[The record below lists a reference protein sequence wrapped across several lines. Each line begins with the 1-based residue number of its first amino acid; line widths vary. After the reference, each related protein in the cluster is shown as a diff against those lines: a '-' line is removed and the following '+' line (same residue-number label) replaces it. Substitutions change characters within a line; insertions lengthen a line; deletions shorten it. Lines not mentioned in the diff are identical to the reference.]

1 MSRDGEVLNGRSLIE
16 ITLSRSISATIAR
29 FKMADNEG
37 SLAAQ
42 FRAVTGCTNAVE
54 ASQYLEMCNGN
65 LELAVNLYFQQL
77 QPSSSTAA
85 NGEESPD
92 VVYVSKAAGRR
103 NAAVSHRPM
112 CGTMNSRINH
122 SNNDMPVIGNSD
134 VREPIAPIRGAI
146 IEQTFAQQYSRQ
158 NGRHNASVFDTA
170 RDFRA
175 EAGERMAIL
184 QNRHNTSDPTIAKR
198 ITLQNLF
205 RPPVDI
211 MFSGDWDAVRAEA
224 QLRGH
229 WLLVNVQDDLEFAC
243 QTLNRDVW
251 SNSSV
256 KELLRSN
263 FVFWQVH
270 KDSADGNRVS
280 NYYRTYTYPA
290 IFIVDPRT
298 GEQLVTIGAKDTMS
312 FCDQVTTFLDVCPD
326 FNTRDRQISAPTSS
340 SFKRLTLSED
350 CRHNQHMDESS
361 VANRKRV
368 HFSQQDEIMD
378 DDCSNPKKSRESN
391 DWSDIDGIID
401 SGSKLTTIDR
411 DEWLKC
417 VGNPDGRGCRLLL
430 SLRLPDGSRQIMEVE
445 DTTTLKAIFVL
456 IAGLGFY
463 PTDHQLV
470 LDYPKRVYT
479 DQDHYR
485 TLRELNFNK
494 RELIHVERHF
504 CRQRNSLRN
513 GFFCGLECSQCFVTI
528 LFREIDVWLYSKSV
542 ASSVAAM
549 VMAKY
554 KKKFLKHFECF
565 YVSE

>member
-1 MSRDGEVLNGRSLIE
+1 
-16 ITLSRSISATIAR
+16 
-29 FKMADNEG
+29 MADNEG

-42 FRAVTGCTNAVE
+42 FRSVTGCTNAAE

-77 QPSSSTAA
+77 QPSSSTAT
-85 NGEESPD
+85 NSDESPD
-92 VVYVSKAAGRR
+92 VIYVSKTTGRR
-103 NAAVSHRPM
+103 NAVMSHRSM
-112 CGTMNSRINH
+112 CGAPNPRTNH
-122 SNNDMPVIGNSD
+122 SNNDVSMADNND
-134 VREPIAPIRGAI
+134 VREPLAPIRGAI

-158 NGRHNASVFDTA
+158 NGRHNTSVFDTA

-175 EAGERMAIL
+175 EAGERMAML
-184 QNRHNTSDPTIAKR
+184 QNRHNTSDPTVAKR
-198 ITLQNLF
+198 VTLQNLF

-243 QTLNRDVW
+243 QALNRDVW

-256 KELLRSN
+256 KELLQSN

-312 FCDQVTTFLDVCPD
+312 FCDQVTTFLDACPD
-326 FNTRDRQISAPTSS
+326 FDARDKQIIAPTSS
-340 SFKRLTLSED
+340 SFERSISRED
-350 CRHNQHMDESS
+350 CGSNQYVDVQNSRT
-361 VANRKRV
+361 ANRKRV
-368 HFSQQDEIMD
+368 HFSQQDEVMD
-378 DDCSNPKKSRESN
+378 DDCSNPKKPCENN
-391 DWSDIDGIID
+391 DWSDIDGIIH

-417 VGNPDGRGCRLLL
+417 VGDPDGRGCRLLL
-430 SLRLPDGSRQIMEVE
+430 SLRLPDGNRQMIEVE

-494 RELIHVERHF
+494 RELIHVER
-504 CRQRNSLRN
+504 Q
-513 GFFCGLECSQCFVTI
+513 
-528 LFREIDVWLYSKSV
+528 
-542 ASSVAAM
+542 
-549 VMAKY
+549 
-554 KKKFLKHFECF
+554 
-565 YVSE
+565 

>member
-1 MSRDGEVLNGRSLIE
+1 
-16 ITLSRSISATIAR
+16 
-29 FKMADNEG
+29 MADNEG

-42 FRAVTGCTNAVE
+42 FRSITGCSNAVE

-65 LELAVNLYFQQL
+65 LEVAIDLYFQQL
-77 QPSSSTAA
+77 QPSSSTAP
-85 NGEESPD
+85 NGEESSE
-92 VVYVSKAAGRR
+92 VICISRGTGRR
-103 NAAVSHRPM
+103 NTTVLHRNICEASNP
-112 CGTMNSRINH
+112 RFNH
-122 SNNDMPVIGNSD
+122 SNNDVATVTNSS
-134 VREPIAPIRGAI
+134 VREPIAPVRGAI
-146 IEQTFAQQYSRQ
+146 IEQTFAQQYNRQ
-158 NGRHNASVFDTA
+158 NGRHGASVFDTA

-175 EAGERMAIL
+175 EAGERMAML
-184 QNRHNTSDPTIAKR
+184 QNRRNAPDPTVAKR
-198 ITLQNLF
+198 VTLQNLF

-243 QTLNRDVW
+243 QILNRDVW

-280 NYYRTYTYPA
+280 NYYRMYTYPA
-290 IFIVDPRT
+290 VFIVDPRT
-298 GEQLVTIGAKDTMS
+298 GEQLATIGAKDTMS
-312 FCDQVTTFLDVCPD
+312 FCDQVTTFLDACPD
-326 FNTRDRQISAPTSS
+326 FGARDRQLTLAPTSS
-340 SFKRLTLSED
+340 NFQHLISKED
-350 CRHNQHMDESS
+350 CEQNQYMDAQNSS
-361 VANRKRV
+361 TATRKRA
-368 HFSQQDEIMD
+368 HFWQQDEMMD
-378 DDCSNPKKSRESN
+378 DDCSNPKKPREDN
-391 DWSDIDGIID
+391 DWSDIDRIID

-417 VGNPDGRGCRLLL
+417 VGDPDGNGCRLLL
-430 SLRLPDGSRQIMEVE
+430 SLRLPDGNRQMIEVE

-485 TLRELNFNK
+485 TLRELNFSK
-494 RELIHVERHF
+494 RELIHVER
-504 CRQRNSLRN
+504 Q
-513 GFFCGLECSQCFVTI
+513 
-528 LFREIDVWLYSKSV
+528 
-542 ASSVAAM
+542 
-549 VMAKY
+549 
-554 KKKFLKHFECF
+554 
-565 YVSE
+565 